1 MLSSVLR
8 NQNKLMTYSSKT
20 EHQRRETTARIVDV
34 WLAQPKGMLQEGA
47 RGSNTTTI
55 PTYSP
60 VRKTFKFE

>member
-34 WLAQPKGMLQEGA
+34 WLAQPKGC
-47 RGSNTTTI
+47 SNREQYDHYTHLLSCEKDI
-55 PTYSP
+55 Q
-60 VRKTFKFE
+60 V